1 MTLPLL
7 ICNIVPLCMTE
18 GVAVIRFLVVLLTA
32 TVLGCGSSG
41 DQNDP
46 DAQAQRDTVD
56 ATSDLPDLNSNDQ
69 DTTGERD
76 FTPQDL
82 DSSQDD
88 TKPEI
93 ICNCKNNDDCATA
106 FADLDQCER
115 AICNPN
121 SCSCERAPKLDNFPC
136 DDGDACTFGDKC
148 IDGACKPGENQ
159 CECTTN
165 DDCAGLE
172 DGNLC
177 NGTLICDSSVIPT
190 VCVVDPATIIDCGQN
205 LPGACMGFV
214 CDPQTGECVPDQ
226 PINEGLECDDLD
238 ACTENDTC
246 VNGECVAEEVDC
258 DDGLVCT
265 TDECN
270 PEIGCVYTYNEEPCD
285 DGNPNTIGDKCK
297 DGVCVPGEELPPS
310 D

>member
-7 ICNIVPLCMTE
+7 ICNIVPLFMTE

-69 DTTGERD
+69 DTTGEHD

-93 ICNCKNNDDCATA
+93 ICHCKNNDDCATA

-159 CECTTN
+159 CECATN

-177 NGTLICDSSVIPT
+177 NGTLICDYPLFQRFALSTQPPSSI
-190 VCVVDPATIIDCGQN
+190 VVKTRQGPAWASCATHKQANAFQTNQSTKALNATI
-205 LPGACMGFV
+205 
-214 CDPQTGECVPDQ
+214 
-226 PINEGLECDDLD
+226 
-238 ACTENDTC
+238 
-246 VNGECVAEEVDC
+246 
-258 DDGLVCT
+258 
-265 TDECN
+265 
-270 PEIGCVYTYNEEPCD
+270 
-285 DGNPNTIGDKCK
+285 
-297 DGVCVPGEELPPS
+297 
-310 D
+310 